1 MRIALVSTYPPIEC
15 GIATY
20 SKFLVNAMKSTSNEL
35 HVISQY
41 GAQGEGVYP
50 AYCSKQGDIAKKIFD
65 MTMRFTPDV
74 VHIQHEYGLF
84 GEMDGIAVLDLIF
97 RLKSHTMPTVATL
110 HTVNP
115 DPGYRQKMILS
126 TMCRELDSIIVHED
140 ILADILQSVYDADP
154 ARISVIPHGARD
166 ISPVKGA
173 KKKLQ
178 LEGKKVILLVGYF
191 RPSKRFERIVEI
203 FPEIVKKCPE
213 AVLVISGKMRM
224 VEYSEYRNE
233 LFKIIDESPVREKID
248 VFRGQFPQ
256 DTFDTIISASDIIA
270 FPYEAGAQSGVM
282 AHAFAFGKP
291 VVCSNLP
298 AFESIINESGA
309 GFTATTDEEYIDS
322 IVKLL
327 TDEELY
333 KKCSENALRHVRE
346 KISWDIVARKTIEI
360 YKNFDSNFPRSRYI
374 YEG

>member
-1 MRIALVSTYPPIEC
+1 
-15 GIATY
+15 
-20 SKFLVNAMKSTSNEL
+20 
-35 HVISQY
+35 
-41 GAQGEGVYP
+41 
-50 AYCSKQGDIAKKIFD
+50 
-65 MTMRFTPDV
+65 
-74 VHIQHEYGLF
+74 
-84 GEMDGIAVLDLIF
+84 
-97 RLKSHTMPTVATL
+97 
-110 HTVNP
+110 
-115 DPGYRQKMILS
+115 
-126 TMCRELDSIIVHED
+126 
-140 ILADILQSVYDADP
+140 
-154 ARISVIPHGARD
+154 
-166 ISPVKGA
+166 
-173 KKKLQ
+173 
-178 LEGKKVILLVGYF
+178 
-191 RPSKRFERIVEI
+191 VEI